1 MNPQSFLDE
10 FSVIANAP
18 GGIQR
23 LRKMILQLAVMGK
36 LVKQDPDDEP
46 AKLLVEKINSDRDV
60 LRKEKKL
67 EDSRPGVRYL

>member
-23 LRKMILQLAVMGK
+23 LRKMILQLAVMEK

-46 AKLLVEKINSDRDV
+46 AKLLVEKINSDRDF
-60 LRKEKKL
+60 L
-67 EDSRPGVRYL
+67 